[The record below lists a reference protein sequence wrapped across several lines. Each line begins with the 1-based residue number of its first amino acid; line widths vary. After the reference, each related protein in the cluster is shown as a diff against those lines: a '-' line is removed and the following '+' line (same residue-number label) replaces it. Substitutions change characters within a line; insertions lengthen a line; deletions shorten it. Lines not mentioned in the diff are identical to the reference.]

1 VRERRTLTLVL
12 SQAEF
17 GRSEFAIINT
27 DNPEDLP
34 VESDL
39 ILADKGGHKL
49 GLRIHYQYASRS
61 PLPSALVHRSLTL
74 AAKENTQTLAGRS
87 ESKSTRRTP

>member
-1 VRERRTLTLVL
+1 MQTEL
-12 SQAEF
+12 

-49 GLRIHYQYASRS
+49 GLRIHYQYASRFL
-61 PLPSALVHRSLTL
+61 LPSVPVHRSLTL
-74 AAKENTQTLAGRS
+74 VAKGNMQTPAGRS

>member
-1 VRERRTLTLVL
+1 MQTEL
-12 SQAEF
+12 

-49 GLRIHYQYASRS
+49 GLRIHYQYAPRF
-61 PLPSALVHRSLTL
+61 PLPSVPVHRCLTL
-74 AAKENTQTLAGRS
+74 AAKGNMQTPAGRF